1 MIKKSMALGLLAASL
16 CGAVTHEAAAQT
28 PADAIFTYRY
38 NHIANGQYFTY
49 FDFSASSSVAGH
61 LNFKTFTSPDNQNV
75 VKFVDL
81 KQATNGANKCLEYSF
96 FPVGNRVPDIKL
108 WANTGTANAPVWTKV
123 SDDSGFNGNV
133 FPRAR
138 VWVSGSVADS
148 PTRLRLAAYSSA
160 HNEADYFMSVLDTG
174 QTNKASCLAAPANS
188 GAVALENGTVSVTTV
203 GP

>member
-1 MIKKSMALGLLAASL
+1 MIRKPMAMGVLAAAL

-38 NHIANGQYFTY
+38 NHIANGQYYTY

-61 LNFKTFTSPDNQNV
+61 LNFKTFTSPDHQQA

-81 KQATNGANKCLEYSF
+81 KQYTNGASKCLDYTIVS
-96 FPVGNRVPDIKL
+96 VGGRTPDIKL
-108 WANTGTANAPVWTKV
+108 WANTGTANAPTWVKL
-123 SDDSGFNGNV
+123 SDDSGFNAHV

-138 VWVSGSVADS
+138 VWITGSVADS
-148 PTRLRLAAYSSA
+148 PTRLRLAAYSSG
-160 HNEADYFMSVLDTG
+160 HNEGDFFLSVLDTG
-174 QTNKASCLAAPANS
+174 QTRASCLAAPANA
-188 GAVALENGTVSVTTV
+188 GAVALENGTISVTTV